1 MSALEVWLTITGL
14 TAVTL
19 VTRNFFL
26 VFGETVLLPTRVQH
40 ALRYAPACALTALVA
55 PEVLTPNG
63 TLALEIGND
72 RLLAAAIATAVM
84 LATRSMLATMAA
96 GLAAFVA
103 LQLV

>member
-26 VFGETVLLPTRVQH
+26 VFGETVRLPTRVQH